1 MDYEYSDRAKRL
13 FRRFPWLQRLD
24 RKSVQAIMEF
34 GAIAMTRRQ
43 WMLAPLKA
51 LGRRRIRQAIQDP
64 ALQEAVTPK
73 DEFGCKRVMVSDD
86 WYPALA
92 KPNVRLIPGGVQRI
106 TQHGVVG
113 GDGIER
119 PADVLILATGFKSH
133 DFVAPMAVTGIGGR
147 TLAEEWTETPKAY
160 LGLSVPAFPNMFL
173 LYGPNT
179 NGGTGSV
186 VFTVEAGMRH
196 VLAALAELKRSG
208 QRQIEVRREIADDF
222 HRELKEALAGTVWTG
237 CQNWYLDENGHS
249 PNQWPWRWGT
259 YARRTRTLVPGAYLV
274 GDNC

>member
-1 MDYEYSDRAKRL
+1 MDYEYSERAKRM
-13 FRRFPWLQRLD
+13 FRRFPSLQRLD
-24 RKSVQAIMEF
+24 RRLVQAFMEI

-43 WMLAPLKA
+43 WMLGAFKA
-51 LGRRRIRQAIQDP
+51 IGRRRIRKAIQDP
-64 ALQEAVTPK
+64 ELRKAVTPT

-92 KPNVRLIPGGVQRI
+92 KPNVRLIAGGVERI
-106 TQHGVVG
+106 TSQGVVG

-133 DFVAPMAVTGIGGR
+133 DFVAPMEIRGVGGR

-186 VFTVEAGMRH
+186 VFIVEAGMRH
-196 VLAALAELKRSG
+196 VLAALAELERTG
-208 QRQIEVRREIADDF
+208 TRQIEVRPEVADEF
-222 HRELKEALAGTVWTG
+222 HREIRRPSR
-237 CQNWYLDENGHS
+237 NRLD
-249 PNQWPWRWGT
+249 RM
-259 YARRTRTLVPGAYLV
+259 R
-274 GDNC
+274 

>member
-1 MDYEYSDRAKRL
+1 
-13 FRRFPWLQRLD
+13 
-24 RKSVQAIMEF
+24 
-34 GAIAMTRRQ
+34 
-43 WMLAPLKA
+43 
-51 LGRRRIRQAIQDP
+51 
-64 ALQEAVTPK
+64 
-73 DEFGCKRVMVSDD
+73 
-86 WYPALA
+86 
-92 KPNVRLIPGGVQRI
+92 
-106 TQHGVVG
+106 
-113 GDGIER
+113 
-119 PADVLILATGFKSH
+119 
-133 DFVAPMAVTGIGGR
+133 
-147 TLAEEWTETPKAY
+147 
-160 LGLSVPAFPNMFL
+160 MFL